1 MSSLFLRLPPK
12 TIIKTES
19 IDFTQKHKCKT
30 KQKNGGGYKCGKS
43 VIVRFSH
50 SLFPSQS
57 PFLIA
62 GNSNPSRGSL
72 SPSFTFVC
80 LFFLTPSPSLSL
92 PLSHFRSGCLGTAS
106 FWELQVGSSYKA
118 DHTHARRKGLNTLN
132 GQEYVDTWK
141 WYPYVTVEQL
151 IPKPWTFICCCNCF
165 TLLGRLSTRIWNL
178 AAVIFSNTA
187 TGALINSSQ
196 RCWVRLMSVHY
207 AGQSSSSTPN

>member
-30 KQKNGGGYKCGKS
+30 KPKNGGGYKCGKS

-72 SPSFTFVC
+72 LPSFPPLC
-80 LFFLTPSPSLSL
+80 L
-92 PLSHFRSGCLGTAS
+92 PLYSNPVTLSFSAS
-106 FWELQVGSSYKA
+106 VSLQVG
-118 DHTHARRKGLNTLN
+118 
-132 GQEYVDTWK
+132 
-141 WYPYVTVEQL
+141 
-151 IPKPWTFICCCNCF
+151 
-165 TLLGRLSTRIWNL
+165 LLGDGKFLGIAGRLKLQSRPHTCTQKRTKHTTWTRVCRHLKMIP
-178 AAVIFSNTA
+178 I
-187 TGALINSSQ
+187 
-196 RCWVRLMSVHY
+196 CDC
-207 AGQSSSSTPN
+207 